1 MRRVERLSSILLE
14 RANPCVTVMSMP
26 ASVKDVAA
34 LAGVSSSTVSN
45 YLNHPHV
52 LGEASAERVRSAI
65 EQLGYV
71 PNESAR
77 QLRAGSSKALALIL
91 LDAWLPYFHELS
103 RGVEDVAREGGWSLF
118 FSNSNRDAAL
128 ERRNIDM
135 FEAHRVQGI
144 VIYPLDDVVPRLELL
159 ADRGIRSVVVGPIRE
174 SATVGSILF
183 DDVGGGRLAGEH
195 LLSLGRRRILFI
207 GSPTVSQ
214 SEDRRRGLRDAV
226 AGSSATVDEQ
236 DVAHLATEDGLEV
249 GARIAALPASER
261 PDAIFAANDMVAIGV
276 LTQLLRH
283 GIRVP
288 EDVALVGFDDVAQ
301 AHQTV
306 VPLTSVRQPGYEIGR
321 AAGAALL
328 RQLAD
333 PAAPLPEPTPF
344 AAELVVRESTVGR

>member
-1 MRRVERLSSILLE
+1 
-14 RANPCVTVMSMP
+14 MP

-52 LGEASAERVRSAI
+52 LGAASRERVEAAI
-65 EQLGYV
+65 EKLGFV

-91 LDAWLPYFHELS
+91 LDAWLPYFNELS
-103 RGVEDVAREGGWSLF
+103 RGVEDVTREGGWSLF
-118 FSNSNRDAAL
+118 FSNSNRDGAQEL
-128 ERRNIDM
+128 RNIDM

-144 VIYPLDDVVPRLELL
+144 VIYPLGDVVPRLERL
-159 ADRGIRSVVVGPIRE
+159 AERGIRSVVVGPIRE
-174 SATVGSILF
+174 SATVASVLF
-183 DDVGGGRLAGEH
+183 DDRGGGRLAGEH
-195 LLSLGRRRILFI
+195 LLALGRRRIMFL

-214 SEDRRRGLRDAV
+214 SNDRLAGLQDAV
-226 AGSSATVDEQ
+226 AGGAATITVVD
-236 DVAHLATEDGLEV
+236 VPHLATEDGLRAAEQ
-249 GARIAALPASER
+249 IIALPAAER
-261 PDAIFAANDMVAIGV
+261 PDAVFAANDMVALGV

-288 EDVALVGFDDVAQ
+288 EEIALVGFDDVDQ
-301 AHQTV
+301 AHQSV

-328 RQLAD
+328 QQLAD
-333 PAAPLPEPTPF
+333 PTAPPPATTPF
-344 AAELVVRESTVGR
+344 PAELVVRESTIGR

>member
-1 MRRVERLSSILLE
+1 
-14 RANPCVTVMSMP
+14 MP

-52 LGEASAERVRSAI
+52 LGAASRERVRSAI
-65 EQLGYV
+65 EQLGFV

-91 LDAWLPYFHELS
+91 LDAWLPYFHDLS

-118 FSNSNRDAAL
+118 FSNSNRDDAQ
-128 ERRNIDM
+128 ERRNLDM

-144 VIYPLDDVVPRLELL
+144 VIYPLGDVVPRLEAL
-159 ADRGIRSVVVGPIRE
+159 ADRGIRSVVVGPIPD
-174 SATVGSILF
+174 SSKVASVLF
-183 DDVGGGRLAGEH
+183 DDRDGGRLAGEH
-195 LLSLGRRRILFI
+195 LVTLGRRRILFL
-207 GSPTVSQ
+207 GNPAVSQ
-214 SEDRRRGLRDAV
+214 SNHRLEGLREAV
-226 AGSSATVDEQ
+226 SGTSATVTTIE
-236 DVAHLATEDGLEV
+236 VPHLVTEDGLHAGEQI
-249 GARIAALPASER
+249 IAMPAAER
-261 PDAIFAANDMVAIGV
+261 PDAVFAANDMVAVGV

-288 EDVALVGFDDVAQ
+288 EEIALVGFDDVAQ
-301 AHQTV
+301 AHQSV

-328 RQLAD
+328 QQLAD
-333 PAAPLPEPTPF
+333 PSAPPPATTPF
-344 AAELVVRESTVGR
+344 PAELIVRESTVGR

>member
-1 MRRVERLSSILLE
+1 
-14 RANPCVTVMSMP
+14 MP

-52 LGEASAERVRSAI
+52 LGDASRERVRAAI

-91 LDAWLPYFHELS
+91 LDAWLPYFHDLS
-103 RGVEDVAREGGWSLF
+103 RGVEDVTREGGWSLF
-118 FSNSNRDAAL
+118 FSNSNRDSAQ
-128 ERRNIDM
+128 ERRNIEM

-144 VIYPLDDVVPRLELL
+144 VIYPLDDVVPQLERL
-159 ADRGIRSVVVGPIRE
+159 ADRGIRSVVVGPIRP
-174 SATVGSILF
+174 SSKVASVLF

-195 LLSLGRRRILFI
+195 LLAIGRRRIVFL

-214 SEDRRRGLRDAV
+214 SNDRLQGLHEAV
-226 AGSSATVDEQ
+226 AGSDASVTVL
-236 DVAHLATEDGLEV
+236 DVPHLITEDGLRVAEQIV
-249 GARIAALPASER
+249 AMAPEDR
-261 PDAIFAANDMVAIGV
+261 PDAVFAANDMVAIGV
-276 LTQLLRH
+276 LTQLMRH

-288 EDVALVGFDDVAQ
+288 EDIALIGFDDVDQ
-301 AHQTV
+301 AHQGV
-306 VPLTSVRQPGYEIGR
+306 VPLTSVRQPGYAIGR

-328 RQLAD
+328 EQLAD
-333 PAAPLPEPTPF
+333 PTAPPPAPTPF
-344 AAELVVRESTVGR
+344 SAELVVRESTVGR

>member
-1 MRRVERLSSILLE
+1 
-14 RANPCVTVMSMP
+14 MP

-52 LGEASAERVRSAI
+52 LGDASRERVRAAI

-91 LDAWLPYFHELS
+91 LDAWLPYFHDLS
-103 RGVEDVAREGGWSLF
+103 RGVEDVTREGGWSLF
-118 FSNSNRDAAL
+118 FSNSNRDSAQ
-128 ERRNIDM
+128 ERRNIEM

-144 VIYPLDDVVPRLELL
+144 VIYPLDDVVPQLERL
-159 ADRGIRSVVVGPIRE
+159 ADRGIRSVVVGPIRP
-174 SATVGSILF
+174 STKVASVLF

-195 LLSLGRRRILFI
+195 LLAIGRRRIVFL

-214 SEDRRRGLRDAV
+214 SNDRLQGLREAV
-226 AGSSATVDEQ
+226 AGSDASITVL
-236 DVAHLATEDGLEV
+236 DVPHLITEDGLRVAEQIV
-249 GARIAALPASER
+249 AMAPEDR
-261 PDAIFAANDMVAIGV
+261 PDAVFAANDMVAIGV
-276 LTQLLRH
+276 LTQLMRH

-288 EDVALVGFDDVAQ
+288 EDIALVGFDDVDQ
-301 AHQTV
+301 AHQGV
-306 VPLTSVRQPGYEIGR
+306 VPLTSVRQPGYAIGR

-328 RQLAD
+328 EQLAD
-333 PAAPLPEPTPF
+333 PTAPPPAPTPF
-344 AAELVVRESTVGR
+344 SAELVVRESTVGR

>member
-1 MRRVERLSSILLE
+1 
-14 RANPCVTVMSMP
+14 MP

-52 LGEASAERVRSAI
+52 LGESSRERVRAAI

-91 LDAWLPYFHELS
+91 LDAWLPYFNELS
-103 RGVEDVAREGGWSLF
+103 RGVEDVTREGGWSLF
-118 FSNSNRDAAL
+118 YSNSNRDSAQ

-144 VIYPLDDVVPRLELL
+144 VIYPHDDVVPHLERL
-159 ADRGIRSVVVGPIRE
+159 ADRGIRSVIVGPVPDTTKVA
-174 SATVGSILF
+174 SVLF
-183 DDVGGGRLAGEH
+183 DDRGGGRLAGEH
-195 LLSLGRRRILFI
+195 LLSLGRRRMLFL
-207 GSPTVSQ
+207 GTPTVSQ
-214 SEDRRRGLRDAV
+214 SNDRLRGLRDAAEGTGAEV
-226 AGSSATVDEQ
+226 SVH
-236 DVAHLATEDGLEV
+236 DVPALITEDGLHAAEM
-249 GARIAALPASER
+249 IAAMPAAER
-261 PDAIFAANDMVAIGV
+261 PDAVFAANDMVALGV
-276 LTQLLRH
+276 LTGLLRH
-283 GIRVP
+283 GLRVP
-288 EDVALVGFDDVAQ
+288 EDVAIVGFDDVAQ
-301 AHQTV
+301 AHQSI

-333 PAAPLPEPTPF
+333 PSAPPPETTPF
-344 AAELVVRESTVGR
+344 AAELIVRESTVGR

>member
-1 MRRVERLSSILLE
+1 
-14 RANPCVTVMSMP
+14 MP

-52 LGEASAERVRSAI
+52 LGEASAAKVRDAI

-103 RGVEDVAREGGWSLF
+103 RGVEDVAREEGWSLF
-118 FSNSNRDAAL
+118 FSNSNRDASL

-144 VIYPLDDVVPRLELL
+144 VIYPLEDVVPRLEQL
-159 ADRGIRSVVVGPIRE
+159 ADRGIRSVVVGPIPE
-174 SATVGSILF
+174 SPTVGSVLF
-183 DDVGGGRLAGEH
+183 DDRGGGRLAGEH
-195 LLSLGRRRILFI
+195 LLSIGRRRILFL
-207 GSPTVSQ
+207 GAPSVSQ
-214 SEDRRRGLRDAV
+214 SNDRLLGLRDAV
-226 AGSSATVDEQ
+226 TAAGMTADDI
-236 DVAHLATEDGLEV
+236 DVPHLTTEDGLDV
-249 GARIAALPASER
+249 GARIAEMPAAER

-276 LTQLLRH
+276 LTQLLRR
-283 GIRVP
+283 GIRIP
-288 EDVALVGFDDVAQ
+288 EEIALVGFDDVAQ
-301 AHQTV
+301 AHQSV

-321 AAGAALL
+321 AAGAALI
-328 RQLAD
+328 RQLSD
-333 PAAPLPEPTPF
+333 PTAELPAPTPF

>member
-1 MRRVERLSSILLE
+1 
-14 RANPCVTVMSMP
+14 MP

-52 LGEASAERVRSAI
+52 LGAASAEKVRAAI
-65 EQLGYV
+65 AQLGYV

-77 QLRAGSSKALALIL
+77 QLRAGTSRTLALVL
-91 LDAWLPYFHELS
+91 LDAWIPYFQELS
-103 RGVEDVAREGGWSLF
+103 RGVEDIAREEGWSLF
-118 FSNSNRDAAL
+118 FSNSSRDGDL

-144 VIYPLDDVVPRLELL
+144 VIYPLGDVVPRLEQL
-159 ADRGIRSVVVGPIRE
+159 AERGIRSVVIGPTRE
-174 SATVGSILF
+174 SATVGSVLF
-183 DDVGGGRLAGEH
+183 DDRGGGRLAGEH
-195 LLSLGRRRILFI
+195 LLALGRRRILFL
-207 GSPTVSQ
+207 GAPSVSQ
-214 SEDRRRGLRDAV
+214 SNDRLRGLQDAV
-226 AGSSATVDEQ
+226 AESSATVEVDE
-236 DVAHLATEDGLEV
+236 VAHLATEDGLEA
-249 GARIAALPASER
+249 GARIVALPPHER
-261 PDAIFAANDMVAIGV
+261 PDAVFAANDMVAIGV
-276 LTQLLRH
+276 LAQLLRH

-301 AHQTV
+301 AHQSV

-328 RQLAD
+328 QQLAN
-333 PAAPLPEPTPF
+333 PGAPPPEPTPF

>member
-1 MRRVERLSSILLE
+1 
-14 RANPCVTVMSMP
+14 MP

-52 LGEASAERVRSAI
+52 LGETSAAKVRDAI
-65 EQLGYV
+65 AQLGYV

-118 FSNSNRDAAL
+118 FSNSNRDADV
-128 ERRNIDM
+128 ERGNIDM

-144 VIYPLDDVVPRLELL
+144 VIYPLEDVVPRLEQL
-159 ADRGIRSVVVGPIRE
+159 ADRGIRSVVVGPIPP
-174 SATVGSILF
+174 STTVASVLF
-183 DDVGGGRLAGEH
+183 DDRGGGRLAGEH
-195 LLSLGRRRILFI
+195 LLSLGRRRIAFV
-207 GSPTVSQ
+207 GTPSVSQ
-214 SEDRRRGLRDAV
+214 SNDRLQGLRDAV
-226 AGSSATVDEQ
+226 TAADAATEAI
-236 DVAHLATEDGLEV
+236 DVIDVPHLTTEDGLDV
-249 GARIAALPASER
+249 GARIAEMPAAER

-288 EDVALVGFDDVAQ
+288 EDIALVGFDDVAQ

-321 AAGAALL
+321 AAGSALI
-328 RQLAD
+328 RQLTD
-333 PAAPLPEPTPF
+333 PAADLPAPTPF
-344 AAELVVRESTVGR
+344 AAELIVRESTVGR

>member
-1 MRRVERLSSILLE
+1 
-14 RANPCVTVMSMP
+14 MP

-52 LGEASAERVRSAI
+52 LGEGSREKVRAAI
-65 EQLGYV
+65 EQLGFV

-103 RGVEDVAREGGWSLF
+103 RGVDDVAREGGWSLF
-118 FSNSNRDAAL
+118 FSNSDRDADR
-128 ERRNIDM
+128 EQRNIDM

-144 VIYPLDDVVPRLELL
+144 VIYPLGDVVPRLERL

-174 SATVGSILF
+174 SATVASVLF
-183 DDVGGGRLAGEH
+183 DDRAGGLLAGEH
-195 LLSLGRRRILFI
+195 LVDLGRRRILFL
-207 GSPTVSQ
+207 GNPAVTESN
-214 SEDRRRGLRDAV
+214 DRLAGLRDAT
-226 AGSSATVDEQ
+226 AGTGAEVE
-236 DVAHLATEDGLEV
+236 VREVGHLATEDGLTA
-249 GARIAALPASER
+249 GAEIVAQPADER
-261 PDAIFAANDMVAIGV
+261 PDAIFAANDMVALGV

-288 EDVALVGFDDVAQ
+288 EDIALVGFDDVAE
-301 AHQTV
+301 AHQSV

-328 RQLAD
+328 AQLAD
-333 PAAPLPEPTPF
+333 PAAPPPATPPF
-344 AAELVVRESTVGR
+344 PAELIIRESTRGR

>member
-1 MRRVERLSSILLE
+1 
-14 RANPCVTVMSMP
+14 MP

-52 LGEASAERVRSAI
+52 LRASSREKVRAAI
-65 EQLGYV
+65 EELGYV

-77 QLRAGSSKALALIL
+77 QLRAGSSTALALIL

-103 RGVEDVAREGGWSLF
+103 RGVEDVAREEGWSLF
-118 FSNSNRDAAL
+118 FSNSNRDAGT

-144 VIYPLDDVVPRLELL
+144 IIYPFGDVVPRLETL
-159 ADRGIRSVVVGPIRE
+159 ADRGIRSVVVGPIPD
-174 SATVGSILF
+174 SPTVGSVLF
-183 DDVGGGRLAGEH
+183 DDRGGGRLAGEH
-195 LLSLGRRRILFI
+195 LLSLGRRRILFL
-207 GSPTVSQ
+207 GAPSVSQ
-214 SEDRRRGLRDAV
+214 SNDRLLGLRDAV
-226 AGSSATVDEQ
+226 TAAGATA
-236 DVAHLATEDGLEV
+236 DVIDVPHLTTEDGLDV
-249 GARIAALPASER
+249 GARIAEMPATER

-276 LTQLLRH
+276 LTQLLRR

-288 EDVALVGFDDVAQ
+288 EEIALVGFDDVAQ
-301 AHQTV
+301 AHQSV

-321 AAGAALL
+321 AAGAALI
-328 RQLAD
+328 RQLTD
-333 PAAPLPEPTPF
+333 PAAELPAPTPF

>member
-1 MRRVERLSSILLE
+1 
-14 RANPCVTVMSMP
+14 MP

-52 LGEASAERVRSAI
+52 LGASSRERVRAAI
-65 EQLGYV
+65 DQLGFV

-91 LDAWLPYFHELS
+91 LDAWLPYFNELS
-103 RGVEDVAREGGWSLF
+103 RGVEDVTREGGWSLF
-118 FSNSNRDAAL
+118 FSNSNRDAAQ

-144 VIYPLDDVVPRLELL
+144 VIYPLGDVVPRLERL
-159 ADRGIRSVVVGPIRE
+159 AGSGIRSVVVGPIRE
-174 SATVGSILF
+174 SATVASVLF
-183 DDVGGGRLAGEH
+183 DDRGGGRLAGEH
-195 LLSLGRRRILFI
+195 LLSLGRSRILFL
-207 GSPTVSQ
+207 GNPTVSQ
-214 SEDRRRGLRDAV
+214 SNDRLAGLQDAV
-226 AGSSATVDEQ
+226 AGSAATITVVDVPYLSTEEGLRAAEQIVSAP
-236 DVAHLATEDGLEV
+236 
-249 GARIAALPASER
+249 AAER
-261 PDAIFAANDMVAIGV
+261 PDAVFAANDMVALGV

-288 EDVALVGFDDVAQ
+288 EDIAIVGFDDVDQ
-301 AHQTV
+301 AHQGV

-328 RQLAD
+328 QQLAD
-333 PAAPLPEPTPF
+333 PGAEPPETTPF
-344 AAELVVRESTVGR
+344 PAELIVRESTIGR

>member
-1 MRRVERLSSILLE
+1 
-14 RANPCVTVMSMP
+14 MP

-52 LGEASAERVRSAI
+52 LGASSRERVRDAI
-65 EQLGYV
+65 EQLGFV

-91 LDAWLPYFHELS
+91 LDAWLPYFNELS
-103 RGVEDVAREGGWSLF
+103 RGVEDVTREGGWSLF
-118 FSNSNRDAAL
+118 FSNSNRDAAQ

-144 VIYPLDDVVPRLELL
+144 VIYPLGDVVPRLERLSGS
-159 ADRGIRSVVVGPIRE
+159 GIRSVVVGPIRE
-174 SATVGSILF
+174 SDTVASILF
-183 DDVGGGRLAGEH
+183 DDRGGGRLAGEH
-195 LLSLGRRRILFI
+195 LLSLGRTRILFL

-214 SEDRRRGLRDAV
+214 SNDRLAGLQDAV
-226 AGSSATVDEQ
+226 AGSSATITVV
-236 DVAHLATEDGLEV
+236 DVAHLATEDGLRAAEQI
-249 GARIAALPASER
+249 IAAPAAER
-261 PDAIFAANDMVAIGV
+261 PDAIFAANDMVALGV

-288 EDVALVGFDDVAQ
+288 EEIALVGFDDVDQ
-301 AHQTV
+301 AHQGV

-328 RQLAD
+328 QQLAN
-333 PAAPLPEPTPF
+333 PAAPPPATTPF
-344 AAELVVRESTVGR
+344 PAELIVRESTIGR

>member
-1 MRRVERLSSILLE
+1 
-14 RANPCVTVMSMP
+14 MP

-52 LGEASAERVRSAI
+52 LGEASAAKVRDAI

-103 RGVEDVAREGGWSLF
+103 RGVEDVAREEGWSLF
-118 FSNSNRDAAL
+118 FSNSNRDASL

-144 VIYPLDDVVPRLELL
+144 VIYPLEDVVPRLEQL
-159 ADRGIRSVVVGPIRE
+159 ADRGIRSVVVGPIPD
-174 SATVGSILF
+174 SPTVGSVLF
-183 DDVGGGRLAGEH
+183 DDRGGGRLAGEH
-195 LLSLGRRRILFI
+195 LLSIGRRRILFL
-207 GSPTVSQ
+207 GAPSVSQ
-214 SEDRRRGLRDAV
+214 SNDRLLGLRDAV
-226 AGSSATVDEQ
+226 TASDAAVTVL
-236 DVAHLATEDGLEV
+236 DVPHLTTEDGLDV
-249 GARIAALPASER
+249 GARIAEMPAAER

-276 LTQLLRH
+276 LTQLLRRS
-283 GIRVP
+283 IRVP
-288 EDVALVGFDDVAQ
+288 EEIALVGFDDVAQ
-301 AHQTV
+301 AHQSV

-321 AAGAALL
+321 AAGAALI
-328 RQLAD
+328 RQLSD
-333 PAAPLPEPTPF
+333 PTAELPAPTPF

>member
-1 MRRVERLSSILLE
+1 
-14 RANPCVTVMSMP
+14 MP

-52 LGEASAERVRSAI
+52 LGDSSRERVRDAI
-65 EQLGYV
+65 ERLGYV

-103 RGVEDVAREGGWSLF
+103 RGVEDVTREGGWSLF
-118 FSNSNRDAAL
+118 FSNSNRDGAQ

-144 VIYPLDDVVPRLELL
+144 IIYPLDDVVPRLEQL
-159 ADRGIRSVVVGPIRE
+159 ADRGIRSVVVGPIPA
-174 SATVGSILF
+174 STKVASVLF
-183 DDVGGGRLAGEH
+183 DDTGGGRLAGEH
-195 LLSLGRRRILFI
+195 LLSIGRRRILFL
-207 GSPTVSQ
+207 GNPAVSQ
-214 SEDRRRGLRDAV
+214 SNDRLAGLRAAV
-226 AGSSATVDEQ
+226 ADSTATVEVL
-236 DVAHLATEDGLEV
+236 DVPHLATEDGMEA
-249 GARIAALPASER
+249 GARIAALAPADR
-261 PDAIFAANDMVAIGV
+261 PDAIFAANDMVALGV
-276 LTQLLRH
+276 LTQLMRH

-288 EDVALVGFDDVAQ
+288 DDIALVGFDDVDQ
-301 AHQTV
+301 AHQSV

-328 RQLAD
+328 QQLAD
-333 PAAPLPEPTPF
+333 PAAAPPAMTPF
-344 AAELVVRESTVGR
+344 AAELIVRESTVGR

>member
-1 MRRVERLSSILLE
+1 
-14 RANPCVTVMSMP
+14 MP

-52 LGEASAERVRSAI
+52 LGASSRERVRAAI
-65 EQLGYV
+65 EQLGFV

-91 LDAWLPYFHELS
+91 LDAWLPYFNELS
-103 RGVEDVAREGGWSLF
+103 RGVEDVTREGGWSLF
-118 FSNSNRDAAL
+118 FSNSNRDAAQ

-144 VIYPLDDVVPRLELL
+144 VIYPLGDVVPRLERL
-159 ADRGIRSVVVGPIRE
+159 AERGIRSVVVGPIRE
-174 SATVGSILF
+174 SPSVASILF
-183 DDVGGGRLAGEH
+183 DDRGGGRLAGEH
-195 LLSLGRRRILFI
+195 LLSLGRRRILFL

-214 SEDRRRGLRDAV
+214 SNDRLAGLQDAL
-226 AGSSATVDEQ
+226 AGSPATLTVI
-236 DVAHLATEDGLEV
+236 DVPHLATEEGLRV
-249 GARIAALPASER
+249 AAQILAQPVAER
-261 PDAIFAANDMVAIGV
+261 PDAVFAANDMVALGV
-276 LTQLLRH
+276 LTQLMRH

-288 EDVALVGFDDVAQ
+288 DEIALVGFDDVAQ
-301 AHQTV
+301 AHQSV

-328 RQLAD
+328 QQLAD
-333 PAAPLPEPTPF
+333 PTAPPPATTPF
-344 AAELVVRESTVGR
+344 RAELIVRESTIGR

>member
-1 MRRVERLSSILLE
+1 
-14 RANPCVTVMSMP
+14 MP

-52 LGEASAERVRSAI
+52 LGASSRERVRAAI
-65 EQLGYV
+65 EQLGFV

-91 LDAWLPYFHELS
+91 LDAWLPYFNELS
-103 RGVEDVAREGGWSLF
+103 RGVEDVTREGGWSLF
-118 FSNSNRDAAL
+118 FSNSNRDGAQ

-144 VIYPLDDVVPRLELL
+144 VIYPLGDVVPRLERL
-159 ADRGIRSVVVGPIRE
+159 AQRGIRSVVVGPIRE
-174 SATVGSILF
+174 SPSVASILF
-183 DDVGGGRLAGEH
+183 DDRGGGRLAGEH
-195 LLSLGRRRILFI
+195 LLSLGRRRILFL

-214 SEDRRRGLRDAV
+214 SNDRLAGLEDAL
-226 AGSSATVDEQ
+226 AGSPATLTVI
-236 DVAHLATEDGLEV
+236 DVRHLATEEGLRVAEQI
-249 GARIAALPASER
+249 IAQPVAER
-261 PDAIFAANDMVAIGV
+261 PDAVFAANDMVALGV

-288 EDVALVGFDDVAQ
+288 EEIALVGFDDVDQ
-301 AHQTV
+301 AHQSV

-328 RQLAD
+328 QQLAD
-333 PAAPLPEPTPF
+333 PTAPPPATTPF
-344 AAELVVRESTVGR
+344 PAELIVRESTIGR

>member
-1 MRRVERLSSILLE
+1 
-14 RANPCVTVMSMP
+14 MP

-52 LGEASAERVRSAI
+52 LGSASRERVRAAI

-91 LDAWLPYFHELS
+91 LDAWLPYFHDLS

-118 FSNSNRDAAL
+118 FSNSDRDDAQ
-128 ERRNIDM
+128 ERRNLDM

-144 VIYPLDDVVPRLELL
+144 VIYPLGDVVPRLEGL
-159 ADRGIRSVVVGPIRE
+159 ADRGIRSVVVGPIRQ
-174 SATVGSILF
+174 SSKVASVLF
-183 DDVGGGRLAGEH
+183 DDRGGGRLAGEH
-195 LLSLGRRRILFI
+195 LLDLGRRRLLFL
-207 GSPTVSQ
+207 GNPAVSQ
-214 SEDRRRGLRDAV
+214 SNDRLAGLREAVSGSDANL
-226 AGSSATVDEQ
+226 SII
-236 DVAHLATEDGLEV
+236 DVSHLAIEDGLRAGEQI
-249 GARIAALPASER
+249 IAMPVTER
-261 PDAIFAANDMVAIGV
+261 PDAVFAANDMVALGV

-288 EDVALVGFDDVAQ
+288 EEIALIGFDDVAQ
-301 AHQTV
+301 AHQGV

-328 RQLAD
+328 QQLAD
-333 PAAPLPEPTPF
+333 PTAPPPATTPF
-344 AAELVVRESTVGR
+344 PAELIVRESTVGR

>member
-1 MRRVERLSSILLE
+1 
-14 RANPCVTVMSMP
+14 MP

-52 LGEASAERVRSAI
+52 LGESSAAKVRDAI
-65 EQLGYV
+65 ERLGYV

-118 FSNSNRDAAL
+118 FSNSNRDTDT

-144 VIYPLDDVVPRLELL
+144 VIYPLEDVVPRLEQL
-159 ADRGIRSVVVGPIRE
+159 AERGIRSVVVGPIPD
-174 SATVGSILF
+174 SPTVGSVRF
-183 DDVGGGRLAGEH
+183 DDRGGGRLAGEH
-195 LLSLGRRRILFI
+195 LLSIGRRRILFL
-207 GSPTVSQ
+207 GAPSVSQ
-214 SEDRRRGLRDAV
+214 SNDRLQGLRDAV
-226 AGSSATVDEQ
+226 AGTGATVDVF
-236 DVAHLATEDGLEV
+236 DVPHLTTQDGLEV
-249 GARIAALPASER
+249 GTRIAEMPAAER

-276 LTQLLRH
+276 LTQLLRR

-288 EDVALVGFDDVAQ
+288 EEIALVGFDDVAQ
-301 AHQTV
+301 AHQSV

-321 AAGAALL
+321 AAGAALI
-328 RQLAD
+328 RQLTD
-333 PAAPLPEPTPF
+333 PSAVLPAPTPF

>member
-1 MRRVERLSSILLE
+1 
-14 RANPCVTVMSMP
+14 MP

-52 LGEASAERVRSAI
+52 LGESSAAKVRAAI

-103 RGVEDVAREGGWSLF
+103 RGVEDVAREEGWSLF
-118 FSNSNRDAAL
+118 FSNSNRDADT

-144 VIYPLDDVVPRLELL
+144 VIYPLQDVVPRLEQL
-159 ADRGIRSVVVGPIRE
+159 ADRGIRSVVVGPIPD
-174 SATVGSILF
+174 SAMVGSVRF
-183 DDVGGGRLAGEH
+183 DDRGGGRLAGAH
-195 LLSLGRRRILFI
+195 LLSIGRRRILFL
-207 GSPTVSQ
+207 GAPSVSQ
-214 SEDRRRGLRDAV
+214 SNDRLQGLRDAV
-226 AGSSATVDEQ
+226 DGSDAEVTVV
-236 DVAHLATEDGLEV
+236 DVPHLTTEDGLDI
-249 GARIAALPASER
+249 GARIVEMPTAER

-288 EDVALVGFDDVAQ
+288 EDIALIGFDDVAQ
-301 AHQTV
+301 AHQSV

-321 AAGAALL
+321 AAGAALI

-333 PAAPLPEPTPF
+333 PTADLPAPTPF